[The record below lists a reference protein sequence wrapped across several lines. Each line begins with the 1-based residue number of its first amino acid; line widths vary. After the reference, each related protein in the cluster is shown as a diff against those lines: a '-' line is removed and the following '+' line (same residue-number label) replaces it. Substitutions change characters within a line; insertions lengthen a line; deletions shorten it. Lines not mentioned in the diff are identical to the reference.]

1 MSKARKEAAV
11 SSAKAVGEAIKGLV
25 GQSSKDKEIKALQS
39 DLDRERELSR
49 EDGRIYTS
57 PFLFFSMTIWK
68 RNQYDR

>member
-1 MSKARKEAAV
+1 MLGFINIYLKKMSKKTLRFLSV
-11 SSAKAVGEAIKGLV
+11 
-25 GQSSKDKEIKALQS
+25 EI

>member
-1 MSKARKEAAV
+1 MSKKTPRFLSVK
-11 SSAKAVGEAIKGLV
+11 I
-25 GQSSKDKEIKALQS
+25 